1 MATFKNQYVVHR
13 IDTLNMKNKY
23 ILLFAIVMINV
34 SIVYAQTKADSKIQ
48 SKQKKSIL
56 SLADSVAGDTLV
68 YKVFGMDWPGCHGAL
83 EKQVDKLNAVD
94 SSAANWLNQEIMIIV
109 KKDSVLK
116 ENELF
121 EKIKKANFTPGEKIS
136 K

>member
-1 MATFKNQYVVHR
+1 
-13 IDTLNMKNKY
+13 MKNKY
-23 ILLFAIVMINV
+23 ILLFAILMSNI
-34 SIVYAQTKADSKIQ
+34 SIMYAQTKIDYKIQ
-48 SKQKKSIL
+48 SKQNESIMSPAD
-56 SLADSVAGDTLV
+56 SLARDTLV
-68 YKVFGMDWPGCHGAL
+68 YKVFGMDCPGCHGAL

-116 ENELF
+116 EKDLF

>member
-1 MATFKNQYVVHR
+1 
-13 IDTLNMKNKY
+13 MKNKY
-23 ILLFAIVMINV
+23 IFIFAIIMINF
-34 SIVYAQTKADSKIQ
+34 SIMYAQTKIDYKMQ
-48 SKQKKSIL
+48 SKRNESII
-56 SLADSVAGDTLV
+56 SPADSVAGDTLV
-68 YKVFGMDWPGCHGAL
+68 YKVFGMDCPGCHGAL

-116 ENELF
+116 EKELF